1 MREGKQREGKKSAG
15 GDVKKLELLGN
26 AVGNVKWCNHCEK
39 QYGSPSKN

>member
-15 GDVKKLELLGN
+15 GDVKKSELLGN
-26 AVGNVKWCNHCEK
+26 AVGNVKWCNHREK